1 MERHSVNLVGSIL
14 CNCFR
19 FILYLTHS
27 FSTIISRVLF
37 DQRFLFQEVP
47 SEALKQTK
55 ALMRLNL
62 SGESPVSV
70 MNVKC

>member
-1 MERHSVNLVGSIL
+1 MYYW
-14 CNCFR
+14 FR
-19 FILYLTHS
+19 IYFT
-27 FSTIISRVLF
+27 TIIFIVLF

-70 MNVKC
+70 IHVKTILL

>member
-1 MERHSVNLVGSIL
+1 MSNGL
-14 CNCFR
+14 
-19 FILYLTHS
+19 
-27 FSTIISRVLF
+27 TIIISKFLF

-62 SGESPVSV
+62 SGESPVLIL
-70 MNVKC
+70 NVKNKTILQ

>member
-1 MERHSVNLVGSIL
+1 MSNGL
-14 CNCFR
+14 
-19 FILYLTHS
+19 
-27 FSTIISRVLF
+27 TIIISKFLF

-62 SGESPVSV
+62 SGESSVSV
-70 MNVKC
+70 MNTKC

>member
-1 MERHSVNLVGSIL
+1 MSNGL
-14 CNCFR
+14 
-19 FILYLTHS
+19 
-27 FSTIISRVLF
+27 TIIISKFLF

-70 MNVKC
+70 LNVKHVIAVAYPLNSQLWLMFNIF

>member
-1 MERHSVNLVGSIL
+1 MYYW
-14 CNCFR
+14 FR
-19 FILYLTHS
+19 IYFT
-27 FSTIISRVLF
+27 TIIFIVLF

-62 SGESPVSV
+62 SGESPVLIL
-70 MNVKC
+70 NVKHEILKLYCNK